1 MHECRNGRL
10 ASFRE
15 GNTFEFAK
23 FWAIPFAQNH
33 LARILCRSPERE
45 AGRAAVANYHVF
57 ATKSEAGIQF
67 PLRARACVHRANRQ
81 EATAMPEYIEFV
93 LF

>member
-1 MHECRNGRL
+1 MHAHATVARNGRL

-15 GNTFEFAK
+15 RNTFEFAK

-45 AGRAAVANYHVF
+45 AARAAVANYHVF

-67 PLRARACVHRANRQ
+67 PLRVHRANRQ
-81 EATAMPEYIEFV
+81 EATAMPEYVEFTE
-93 LF
+93 